1 MRPILTLMSLLLI
14 AATAAAGDIP
24 KPEGDKLVDSDSKLK
39 LLFTRSAKIEG
50 GLTEGPAVAP
60 DGSIYF
66 SDIPFGKDNGM
77 IQRFDPRTGKT
88 TVFSDNSGKS
98 NGLIFDAKGLLVA
111 AEGAVG
117 HGAGQEDRA
126 VAQFTRGGFGDGDDV

>member
-1 MRPILTLMSLLLI
+1 MRLTLTLLALVMTTVS
-14 AATAAAGDIP
+14 APAGDIP
-24 KPEGDKLVDSDSKLK
+24 KPEGDKLVDSDARIK

-77 IQRFDPRTGKT
+77 IHRFDPKTGKT
-88 TVFSDNSGKS
+88 TVFSNDSGKS
-98 NGLIFDAKGLLVA
+98 NGLIFDAKGHLLPARVPVLA
-111 AEGAVG
+111 A
-117 HGAGQEDRA
+117 DRCPEPMSN
-126 VAQFTRGGFGDGDDV
+126 RRKKRR